1 MPAFEYVAL
10 TPKGKEEKGVLE
22 ADTARQV
29 RQLLR
34 DGGNTPLEVNQ
45 VADESRQ
52 SGAGTASKRSKM
64 KPAELA
70 LVTRQLAT
78 LIQAGSPL
86 EEALGTTARQTDRE
100 NVKRIM
106 SAIRSKVKEGH
117 SLAASLKT
125 FPAAFPHLFQATVDA
140 GEKSGHLDAVLER
153 LADYT
158 ESRQIMQQKVTTAM
172 VYPAILVFMAI
183 AIVSGL
189 LGYVVPKIVTVFQQM
204 DQELPTL
211 TKIILALSDFI
222 TAYGIHMVIAFVI
235 AVFLFRRII
244 QIPEWRYR
252 YDNFLLKLPLVGN
265 LVRGTDTARFARTLS
280 ILSSSGVPILDA
292 LTISAQVMSNL
303 PMKDAVEKAAIKVR
317 EGMPIYKALEQSS
330 YFPPMTVYLIA
341 SGEGTGKLDA
351 MLERAAVQQERE
363 TDTTLT
369 ALLSIFEPILIVVMG
384 IIVLLIVLAIL
395 LPIFELNQLVK

>member
-1 MPAFEYVAL
+1 MPAFEYTAL

-34 DGGNTPLEVNQ
+34 DGGNMPLDVTPVENNSEKNKGMAAQ
-45 VADESRQ
+45 R
-52 SGAGTASKRSKM
+52 GKM

-86 EEALGTTARQTDRE
+86 EEALGTASRQTDRE
-100 NVKRIM
+100 NVKRVM
-106 SAIRSKVKEGH
+106 STVRAKVKEGH
-117 SLAASLKT
+117 SFAAALKT

-158 ESRQIMQQKVTTAM
+158 ESRQVMQQKVTTAM
-172 VYPAILVFMAI
+172 FYPAVLIFMAI

-189 LGYVVPKIVTVFQQM
+189 LGYVVPKIVSAFQQL

-211 TKIILALSDFI
+211 TKVILAMSDFVI
-222 TAYGIHMVIAFVI
+222 NYGIFVLIAFI
-235 AVFLFRRII
+235 AGVFIFKRLLR
-244 QIPEWRYR
+244 QPKWRYR
-252 YDNFLLKLPLVGN
+252 YDSFLLKLPLIGK
-265 LVRGTDTARFARTLS
+265 LVRGTNTARFARTLS

-292 LTISAQVMSNL
+292 LSISAQVMENT
-303 PMKDAVEKAAIKVR
+303 PMKQAVEKAAIKVR
-317 EGMPIYKALEQSS
+317 EGTPIYKALEQSS

-341 SGEGTGKLDA
+341 SGEGSGKLDS

-369 ALLSIFEPILIVVMG
+369 SLLSIFEPVLIVVMG
-384 IIVLLIVLAIL
+384 VIVLFIVMAIL
-395 LPIFELNQLVK
+395 MPIFDINQALK

>member
-1 MPAFEYVAL
+1 MPAFEYISINS
-10 TPKGKEEKGVLE
+10 KGKEEKGVLE

-34 DGGNTPLEVNQ
+34 EGGQTPLSVEQ
-45 VADESRQ
+45 VEEDAKQDS
-52 SGAGTASKRSKM
+52 SGKIRRGKM
-64 KPAELA
+64 KPADLS

-86 EEALGTTARQTDRE
+86 EEALATTSKQTDKN

-106 SAIRSKVKEGH
+106 SAVRSRVVEGH
-117 SLAASLKT
+117 SLADGLKA
-125 FPAAFPHLFQATVDA
+125 FPAAFPKLYRATVAA

-158 ESRQIMQQKVTTAM
+158 ENRQVMQQRVSTAM
-172 VYPAILVFMAI
+172 FYPAILVFMAI

-189 LGYVVPKIVTVFQQM
+189 LGYVVPKVVKVFEDM
-204 DQELPTL
+204 DQELPLL
-211 TKIILALSDFI
+211 TKGILWISDFVSN
-222 TAYGIHMVIAFVI
+222 YGIYVLIGLIIAF
-235 AVFLFRRII
+235 FLFRKMLE
-244 QIPEWRYR
+244 IPEWSYR
-252 YDNFLLKLPLVGN
+252 YDRFLLKIPLVGK
-265 LVRGTDTARFARTLS
+265 LVRGLNTARFARTLS

-292 LTISAQVMSNL
+292 MTISAQVMQNL
-303 PMKDAVEKAAIKVR
+303 PMKQAVETAAVKVR
-317 EGMPIYKALEQSS
+317 EGMPIHKALEKSG

-341 SGEGTGKLDA
+341 SGEGSGNLDA
-351 MLERAAVQQERE
+351 MLERAAIQQERE
-363 TDTTLT
+363 TDSTLT
-369 ALLSIFEPILIVVMG
+369 VLLGVFEPVLIIVMG